1 MKLKDFKNFLAKL
14 PAECD
19 DYDMVN
25 GEVGFLPPEEDGEDN
40 LVYRVDKPIIA
51 LYADTQTKEVCLFHQ
66 TQDEVNDA
74 LIYKDPFPD
83 EPTD

>member
-1 MKLKDFKNFLAKL
+1 MKLKDFKEFLAKL

-51 LYADTQTKEVCLFHQ
+51 LYADTQTKEICLFHQ

-74 LIYKDPFPD
+74 LIYNGDSN
-83 EPTD
+83 